1 MSKNQS
7 PPAEA
12 SSAQINHQL
21 WLTSVIGKDLSDT
34 EAREL
39 FMISRRESYDKG
51 QRLFE
56 EGEDAVALFLLAE
69 GTVEIVKRIGSAG
82 GGNTTVLASL
92 SAGAIVGEM
101 SLLTKEKRSA
111 TAMVTTSTA
120 TVLRISWKD
129 FEEMLGQNPAVA
141 YKLMYALA
149 RTLAIRLRN
158 INARLAEMAE
168 RNLNHAPHEQIE
180 EFQSFKKKLFSDWS
194 F

>member
-1 MSKNQS
+1 MSKN
-7 PPAEA
+7 E
-12 SSAQINHQL
+12 INHQL
-21 WLTSVIGKDLSDT
+21 WLTSVIGKDLSDS

-39 FMISRRESYDKG
+39 FMISRREHYEKG
-51 QRLFE
+51 QRLFD
-56 EGEDAVALFLLAE
+56 EGEEPIALFLLAE
-69 GTVEIVKRIGSAG
+69 GTVEITKRIGTIG
-82 GGNTTVLASL
+82 GADTTVLASL

-111 TAMVTTSTA
+111 AAIVTTPKA

-149 RTLAIRLRN
+149 RTLATRLRH

>member
-1 MSKNQS
+1 MLKN
-7 PPAEA
+7 E
-12 SSAQINHQL
+12 INHQL

-39 FMISRRESYDKG
+39 FMISRRELYEKG
-51 QRLFE
+51 QRLFD
-56 EGEDAVALFLLAE
+56 EGEEPVALFLLTE
-69 GTVEIVKRIGSAG
+69 GTIEIAKRIGSAG
-82 GGNTTVLASL
+82 GTTVLASV

-111 TAMVTTSTA
+111 AAIVTTATA

-129 FEEMLGQNPAVA
+129 FEELLGQNPAVA
-141 YKLMYALA
+141 YKLMYALS
-149 RTLAIRLRN
+149 RTLATRLRN

-168 RNLNHAPHEQIE
+168 RNVNHAPHEQIE
-180 EFQSFKKKLFSDWS
+180 EFQRFKKKLFSDWS

>member
-1 MSKNQS
+1 VANEIS
-7 PPAEA
+7 
-12 SSAQINHQL
+12 HQL
-21 WLTSVIGKDLSDT
+21 WLTSVLGKDLSDG

-39 FMISRRESYDKG
+39 FMISRRERYEKG
-51 QRLFE
+51 QKLFD
-56 EGEDAVALFLLAE
+56 EGEEPIALFLLAE
-69 GTVEIVKRIGSAG
+69 GSVEITKRIGTIG
-82 GGNTTVLASL
+82 GGNTTILASL

-111 TAMVTTSTA
+111 AAIVTTPTA
-120 TVLRISWKD
+120 TALRVSWKELED
-129 FEEMLGQNPAVA
+129 LLAQNPAVA

-149 RTLAIRLRN
+149 RTLATRLRN
-158 INARLAEMAE
+158 INSRLAEMAE